1 MGWVSGIA
9 VYIIIWWTVLFMVL
23 PWGVTPIGSEDI
35 VQGHAA
41 GAPVRP
47 KMWRKVAVTTGVAAI
62 FWLIV
67 YFVIET
73 GALSLRPG

>member
-9 VYIIIWWTVLFMVL
+9 VYVIIWWTVLFMVL

-41 GAPVRP
+41 GAPLRP
-47 KMWRKVAVTTGVAAI
+47 RMWLKVAATTVVAAV
-62 FWLIV
+62 FWMIV
-67 YFVIET
+67 YVVIDT
-73 GALSLRPG
+73 GMLAIRPG